1 MVSQRLQLVRWWL
14 PLLLSLVAT
23 LITTVAAAQP
33 DKPTAA
39 AAKTTRVGIVYDGPS
54 EFLQRAQRVIEA
66 EVKELTRGEFNVS
79 FPADKRLT
87 GDWKR
92 QTAKSHL
99 DTLMSDADVDMVFVF
114 GLASADAAA
123 RHSGLKK
130 PTIAPF
136 MLNERF
142 HGLIKA
148 DGSTTPRTN
157 LSYVVWKLDFERD
170 LKLLQELGPF
180 QKIAFL
186 SSTGEPLPGVRQ
198 TLIAQFKKAGATPVF
213 VPTKED
219 ADATVRAIPA
229 DVQAVYVGPLMR
241 MPKTYAAAL
250 AKALVAKR
258 LPSFAWRG
266 REDVQRG
273 LLLGLAAPS
282 DLSRLARRVALNVQS
297 LLLKEPTSSQSKAFQ
312 TTERLVINMAT
323 ARQIGVYPNW
333 TLITEAELLNHKR
346 GKVTRKLSLK
356 RAVREATKSNL
367 DLAIARIKLRAS
379 KSDVRAARAGLF
391 PQLEVGARGVWI
403 DKDRAGASAA
413 ERTLSWSA
421 TLNQS
426 LYNEKLY
433 ANLKVRKLAV
443 KSVAHERDA
452 VRLDV
457 VRDVA
462 VAYLN
467 LLKAQNAERIQRN
480 NLNLSRSNLALARKR
495 KLIGSGS
502 AAEVFRWES
511 QIANDRRALI
521 SSASQRNLAEM
532 EVNRLLNRPL
542 EEPFLTRESSMAAT
556 AMLQSEKRIAH
567 YVNNPF
573 RFRVLRDFF
582 EKEATRIAPELKAT
596 RLAIAAKQ
604 RELKSNRS
612 SYFLPNFS
620 LQASLTHRFLK
631 DGEGSEQA
639 SVPPQFQGVF
649 SSPDNL
655 DWQVAAVAQLP
666 LFEGGARYARTR
678 KAEAEL
684 LQLTLETKNRTQLI
698 RQRIRVALH
707 RAGASYPG
715 VRLTQDAAKA
725 AQGNLKLITEAYS
738 AGTTT
743 ILTLLDA
750 QNQTLAADLAAS
762 NAVYDFLADV
772 VEVRRAIG
780 VLSPDAKGG
789 NAFFQRL
796 DTYLASRQQQ
806 DNARGTR

>member
-1 MVSQRLQLVRWWL
+1 MASQRLLFARRWL
-14 PLLLSLVAT
+14 PLLLVLIAT
-23 LITTVAAAQP
+23 LT
-33 DKPTAA
+33 TAA
-39 AAKTTRVGIVYDGPS
+39 ASAQAGKPVAGGSKSARIGVVYDGPS
-54 EFLQRAQRVIEA
+54 EFLQRTQRIIEK
-66 EVKELTRGEFNVS
+66 EVQELTRGEFSVT
-79 FPADKRLT
+79 FPADKQLT
-87 GDWKR
+87 GDWKK

-99 DTLMSDADVDMVFVF
+99 DTLLGDADVDMVFVF

-130 PTIAPF
+130 PTVAPF
-136 MLNERF
+136 MLDERF
-142 HGLIKA
+142 HGLVQS
-148 DGSTTPRTN
+148 DGSSKRRTN

-180 QKIAFL
+180 GKIAFL
-186 SSTGEPLPGVRQ
+186 GGTGEPLPGVRK
-198 TLIAQFKKAGATPVF
+198 TLVTQFKKAGATAVF
-213 VPTKED
+213 VPVSSD
-219 ADATVRAIPA
+219 ANATVRSIPA
-229 DVQAVYVGPLMR
+229 DVQAVYVGPLLQ
-241 MPKTYAAAL
+241 MPKSYTAAL
-250 AKALVAKR
+250 AKALAAKR

-273 LLLGLAAPS
+273 MLLGLAAPS

-297 LLLKEPTSSQSKAFQ
+297 LLLKEPVSSQSKAFQ
-312 TTERLVINMAT
+312 TTEQLVINMAT

-333 TLITEAELLNHKR
+333 TLITEAELLHHKR
-346 GKVTRKLSLK
+346 GKVTRKLNLK
-356 RAVREATKSNL
+356 QAIREATKTNL

-379 KSDVRAARAGLF
+379 RADVREARAGLY
-391 PQLEVGARGVWI
+391 PQLSVGAQGVWI
-403 DKDRAGASAA
+403 DKDRAGTSAA

-426 LYNEKLY
+426 LYNEKIY
-433 ANLKVRKLAV
+433 ANLKVRKIAL

-467 LLKAQNAERIQRN
+467 LLRAQNAERIQRN

-502 AAEVFRWES
+502 SAEVFRWES
-511 QIANDRRALI
+511 QIANDRRNLI
-521 SSASQRNLAEM
+521 NSASQRNLSEM
-532 EVNRLLNRPL
+532 ELNRLLNRPL

-556 AMLQSEKRIAH
+556 SMLQSEKRIAH

-596 RLAIAAKQ
+596 RLAIAAKR
-604 RELKSNRS
+604 RELKSNRNA
-612 SYFLPNFS
+612 YYLPSFS

-631 DGEGSEQA
+631 DGEGSEPA
-639 SVPPQFQGVF
+639 TLPPQFQGVF

-678 KAEAEL
+678 KAEAEM
-684 LQLTLETKNRTQLI
+684 LQLTLEAKNRTQLI

-715 VRLTQDAAKA
+715 VRLTGDAAKA
-725 AQGNLKLITEAYS
+725 ARGNLKLVTAAYS
-738 AGTTT
+738 AGSTT

-750 QNQTLAADLAAS
+750 QNQTLAAELAAS

-780 VLSPDAKGG
+780 VLSADKKGG
-789 NAFFQRL
+789 EAFFKRL
-796 DTYLASRQQQ
+796 DTYLASRQLQ
-806 DNARGTR
+806 DGSRGAR